1 MKRKQKHVRFS
12 KKSTYKKTASGKEAE
27 NVKGGIM
34 DRMSVGDIIN
44 SVIAFLTLLSVLGV
58 VITIKEMR
66 NDRNATYK
74 PDVLINPIE
83 ITFSWDKDG
92 WEDWQS
98 FSKQSVEASS
108 EEKEDGTIVGRIRV
122 PIVTFNGNCFN
133 NFTAAN
139 VGVGTA
145 KNVIFTW
152 NEGNTKRLS
161 DFLAVADNTKEDF
174 CTIDKSIVFDYHNTL
189 LMLDKELPFRIMYM
203 LPAERSEDTYTIS
216 LPAQY
221 TILIHEV
228 FKSGC
233 ILNSASN
240 DLYLL
245 LTISY
250 EDLQER
256 QLKDYVMIFINQKRC
271 ILNEDGSGTATY
283 QLVPSYA
290 K

>member
-1 MKRKQKHVRFS
+1 
-12 KKSTYKKTASGKEAE
+12 
-27 NVKGGIM
+27 
-34 DRMSVGDIIN
+34 
-44 SVIAFLTLLSVLGV
+44 
-58 VITIKEMR
+58 
-66 NDRNATYK
+66 
-74 PDVLINPIE
+74 
-83 ITFSWDKDG
+83 
-92 WEDWQS
+92 
-98 FSKQSVEASS
+98 
-108 EEKEDGTIVGRIRV
+108 
-122 PIVTFNGNCFN
+122 
-133 NFTAAN
+133 
-139 VGVGTA
+139 
-145 KNVIFTW
+145 
-152 NEGNTKRLS
+152 
-161 DFLAVADNTKEDF
+161 
-174 CTIDKSIVFDYHNTL
+174 
-189 LMLDKELPFRIMYM
+189 MLDKELPFRIMYM